1 MSEPWTTDR
10 WWVAPA
16 NYAPE
21 VRQAMSLPARV
32 LLHDVTLRDGE
43 QTPGVVFR
51 LADKVRIAR
60 MLDDLGVARI
70 EAGMPASGAE
80 DADAIR
86 EIVALGLRA
95 RIFAFTR
102 GVPEDVER
110 AIACGVHG
118 LIIEAPTGVPRLR
131 YQYPHLT
138 EDQIINNSVAACA
151 RAKERGLEAV
161 FFPMDGT
168 RAEPAFFDR
177 LIGAVA
183 RRGQPDAIALVDT
196 HACTLPQAVAWLV
209 RRIKDQ
215 TGLRVEIHTHTDLGM
230 GVANSLAAVTAGAE
244 VVHCAINGIGER
256 TGNAPL
262 EEVVVAA
269 EALLGISTG
278 VDWTKLQEASA
289 LVHELS
295 RFPVPYNKPVVGLR
309 AFSRESG
316 SAIELTRDFPLALF
330 CVNPAALG
338 REAECLLGKKSS
350 VQSVRLKAA
359 QLGAAP
365 LDDAAAAEVLQRVK
379 MRATESKELVGDDDF
394 RAILAQVRPAGH
406 QPP

>member
-1 MSEPWTTDR
+1 MSQPWSSDR

-16 NYAPE
+16 NYARE
-21 VRQAMSLPARV
+21 VREGMSLPTRIT
-32 LLHDVTLRDGE
+32 LHDVTLRDGE

-60 MLDDLGVARI
+60 MLDDLGVLRI
-70 EAGMPASGAE
+70 EAGMPATGAE

-86 EIVALGLRA
+86 EIVGLGLRA

-102 GVPEDVER
+102 GVREDVER

-138 EDQIINNSVAACA
+138 EEQIIDNSVAACA

-168 RAEPAFFDR
+168 RADPAFFDR
-177 LIGAVA
+177 LIEAVA
-183 RRGQPDAIALVDT
+183 RRGEPDAITLVDT

-209 RRIKDQ
+209 RRIKEQ

-230 GVANSLAAVTAGAE
+230 GVANSLAAVSAGAE
-244 VVHCAINGIGER
+244 VIHCAVNGIGER

-269 EALLGISTG
+269 ESLLGIPTG
-278 VDWTKLQEASA
+278 VEWKKLPQASE

-338 REAECLLGKKSS
+338 RQAECLLGKKSS
-350 VQSVRLKAA
+350 VQSVHLKAS
-359 QLGAAP
+359 QLGVGP
-365 LDDAAAAEVLQRVK
+365 LDEEAAAEALRRVK
-379 MRATESKELVGDDDF
+379 ARATETKELVSDADF
-394 RAILAQVRPAGH
+394 RDILAKVRRGH

>member
-1 MSEPWTTDR
+1 MSEPWRTER

-16 NYAPE
+16 NHAPE
-21 VRQAMSLPARV
+21 VREAMSLPARL

-51 LADKVRIAR
+51 LGDKVRIAK

-70 EAGMPASGAE
+70 EAGMPASGPE
-80 DADAIR
+80 DAEAIR
-86 EIVALGLRA
+86 EIVRLGLRA

-102 GVPEDVER
+102 GVRADVDR
-110 AIACGVHG
+110 AIACGVQG
-118 LIIEAPTGVPRLR
+118 LIIEAPAGVPRLR
-131 YQYPHLT
+131 YQYPNLT
-138 EDQIINNSVAACA
+138 EEEIINQSIAACA
-151 RAKERGLEAV
+151 HAKDHGMEVV

-168 RAEPAFFDR
+168 RADPAFFDR
-177 LIGAVA
+177 LIETVA
-183 RRGQPDAIALVDT
+183 RRGQPDAVALVDT
-196 HACTLPQAVAWLV
+196 HACTLPQAVTWLV
-209 RRIKDQ
+209 RRIKSL
-215 TGLRVEIHTHTDLGM
+215 TGLRVEIHTHTDMGM
-230 GVANSLAAVTAGAE
+230 GVANSLAAVAAGAE

-269 EALLGISTG
+269 EALLGVSTG
-278 VDWTKLQEASA
+278 VDWMKLSGASA

-338 REAECLLGKKSS
+338 RQAECLLGKKSS
-350 VQSVRLKAA
+350 VQSVQLKAA
-359 QLGAAP
+359 QLGAGP
-365 LDDAAAAEVLQRVK
+365 LDEQIAAEVLKRVK
-379 MRATESKELVGDDDF
+379 IRATETKGLVGDEDF
-394 RAILAQVRPAGH
+394 RGILGDVGGAH